1 MRSAGFTLIELM
13 VVLAVVGLLAG
24 VTVPQ
29 MGPAMAAARI
39 KSSGRDVAS
48 ALRHTRAL
56 AISQH
61 RPCQFFLDMRQ
72 HVYQL
77 CDGRKRYALPSAL
90 EIKLDTAS
98 TLLVSDH
105 QGSIEFYPDGS
116 SSGGRVTI
124 RYGQRGVQLDVNWLT
139 GMVTETEVTGA
150 GKAN

>member
-1 MRSAGFTLIELM
+1 MRFAGFTLIELM

-29 MGPAMAAARI
+29 MGPAMAAARV

-61 RPCQFFLDMRQ
+61 QACRFFLDIQ
-72 HVYQL
+72 HHVYRL
-77 CDGRKRYALPSAL
+77 CDGKKTYAIPPSL
-90 EIKLDTAS
+90 ELKLDTAKI
-98 TLLVSDH
+98 LLGSGA

-124 RYGQRGVQLDVNWLT
+124 GYGRRGIRLDVNWLT
-139 GMVTETEVTGA
+139 GMVTESEVALDEKGA
-150 GKAN
+150 